1 MAMVEV
7 VGQASQQVRRS
18 LVGLA
23 SRRTLV
29 LGLLFLAALG
39 LRLDGIT
46 SPPLNFEPTREY
58 HAAVI
63 ARAYYLDGLEE
74 APTWKKRLADTVARR
89 EEYIEPRVIEHLASL
104 TYRLAGG
111 ERLWIPKLISAL
123 FWLVGGVL
131 LYRLA
136 KLMMSTRAATASL
149 TLYLFWPY
157 AVFAS

>member
-1 MAMVEV
+1 MVEV
-7 VGQASQQVRRS
+7 VGQASQQLRRS
-18 LVGLA
+18 PVGLA

-63 ARAYYLDGLEE
+63 ARAYYVDGLKKEP
-74 APTWKKRLADTVARR
+74 AWKKRVADSVARR
-89 EEYIEPRVIEHLASL
+89 EAYIEPRVMEYLAVQS
-104 TYRLAGG
+104 YRLAGG
-111 ERLWIPKLISAL
+111 EHLWIPKLMAAL
-123 FWLVGGVL
+123 FWLLGGVF

-136 KLMMSTRAATASL
+136 KLMMST
-149 TLYLFWPY
+149 
-157 AVFAS
+157 